1 VIFADVIFPIFTLP
15 FFWFWVPWALPL
27 ALASEA
33 AVFWFNYRQIGSW
46 RLLAGVL
53 GANAFSWIIGI
64 LIGMVTIP
72 LLPPNVGMSS
82 DQKTSEA
89 EYLMPYVLI
98 LFFIAFVLSTL
109 LEYPVWKLLGK
120 KRPFKSLLRT
130 TFAANAVSYL
140 ILVSILIFFQK
151 AFGIDIGF

>member
-1 VIFADVIFPIFTLP
+1 MFFADVIFPIFTLP

-53 GANAFSWIIGI
+53 GANAFSWIVGI
-64 LIGMVTIP
+64 LIGMVTVP
-72 LLPPNVGMSS
+72 LLPPGIGMSS
-82 DQKTSEA
+82 DQKTFEA
-89 EYLMPYVLI
+89 EYLVPYVLV

-109 LEYPVWKLLGK
+109 LEYPVWKLLGRK
-120 KRPFKSLLRT
+120 QPFKSLFRT
-130 TFAANAVSYL
+130 TLIANAASYL
-140 ILVSILIFFQK
+140 ILVGILIIFQK
-151 AFGIDIGF
+151 AFGIEIGF